1 MARAGSSPTVR
12 LSGCVINKA
21 VCFQPVPDT
30 ISARGHEISLLC
42 IVHRAPVY
50 RSRICE
56 KGRKGERDKETQR
69 ERERERNRMREGNQ
83 REEERRSRARG
94 RLKGMEKKESKR
106 ETEVIRSE

>member
-30 ISARGHEISLLC
+30 ISARGLEISLLC

-50 RSRICE
+50 RSRVCE
-56 KGRKGERDKETQR
+56 KGRKGERDKET
-69 ERERERNRMREGNQ
+69 ERERNRMREGNQ

-94 RLKGMEKKESKR
+94 RLKGMEKKERKR

>member
-30 ISARGHEISLLC
+30 ISARGLEISLLC

-50 RSRICE
+50 RSRVCE
-56 KGRKGERDKETQR
+56 KGIRRHREK
-69 ERERERNRMREGNQ
+69 EREKQKKQREGNQ

-94 RLKGMEKKESKR
+94 RLKGMEKKKRKR
-106 ETEVIRSE
+106 EIEVIRSE